1 VSADGEE
8 GFPGTLTTSVRYT
21 LTDHNALR
29 LEYSATTDKPTPVN
43 LTNHAYF
50 NLAGSGDVLDHELT
64 LNADT
69 YTVVN
74 ATLIPT
80 GEIKRVDESHLDFT
94 PERPLGARAA
104 QLGTSRRYDHN
115 FVINRA
121 AGDRSLI
128 FAARAVEPRS
138 GRIMETW
145 TTEPGVQLYTSPL
158 GAQPAN
164 DTFGF
169 YCFETQHYPDSVN
182 HADFPTTIL
191 RPGETF
197 RSTTEFRFSVK

>member
-1 VSADGEE
+1 M
-8 GFPGTLTTSVRYT
+8 
-21 LTDHNALR
+21 
-29 LEYSATTDKPTPVN
+29 
-43 LTNHAYF
+43 
-50 NLAGSGDVLDHELT
+50 LDHELT

-69 YTVVN
+69 YTVVD

-158 GAQPAN
+158 GAHPAN